1 MNNMKNEIMINDVL
15 RCTIKNAMNYKDMS
29 ICKLSKISGVSKAT
43 ISRFLSG
50 KSKDISFNNAFKL
63 LTNLDRVNGEVIR
76 NFGKKDIY
84 MLELRLQYWR
94 NKNE

>member
-1 MNNMKNEIMINDVL
+1 MDKNSININDVL

-29 ICKLSKISGVSKAT
+29 ICELAKVSGVSKAT

-50 KSKDISFNNAFKL
+50 KSKDISFKNAFKL
-63 LTNLDRVNGEVIR
+63 LTHLDRFNGEVLR
-76 NFGKKDIY
+76 HFGQKDLY
-84 MLELRLQYWR
+84 MIELKLQYWR